1 MTITSVGTV
10 NASNITGTVAVT
22 NGGTNSNAT
31 PTAGAVAYGN
41 GSAYAFTSA
50 GTTGQVLTS
59 AGSGAP
65 TWTTPSS
72 GAMTLISTLTA
83 SSSNYLTWTGLSGYD
98 KYLLIYENIVASAT
112 NAILWCQIGTGATPT
127 YLTSGYNGI
136 SCHTSFNGAS
146 ASVTAVQDSARAG
159 FLLVSRGNVDY
170 SSSCFINGYAQFN
183 GFTSGVGQSINS
195 QSITTD
201 SINGLYDLNN
211 GGQFQQ
217 QTSNVTAIQVFF
229 GNGSATL
236 SGNITSGKISLYG
249 ISS

>member
-1 MTITSVGTV
+1 MTIIV
-10 NASNITGTVAVT
+10 NGSN
-22 NGGTNSNAT
+22 S
-31 PTAGAVAYGN
+31 PTAGAVGYGDGTN
-41 GSAYAFTSA
+41 LAFTSA
-50 GTTGQVLTS
+50 GTTGQFLSSNGSS
-59 AGSGAP
+59 APSWVGAP
-65 TWTTPSS
+65 AS
-72 GAMTLISTLTA
+72 AMSLISTLTA

-136 SCHTSFNGAS
+136 SCHTSYNGAS
-146 ASVTAVQDSARAG
+146 AAVTATQDSARAG
-159 FLLVSRGNVDY
+159 FLLVSRGNGNY

-229 GNGSATL
+229 GNGVATL
-236 SGNITSGKISLYG
+236 SGNITSGKISIYG

>member
-1 MTITSVGTV
+1 MTIIV
-10 NASNITGTVAVT
+10 NGSN
-22 NGGTNSNAT
+22 T
-31 PTAGAVAYGN
+31 PTAGAVGYGDGTN
-41 GSAYAFTSA
+41 LAFTNA
-50 GTTGQVLTS
+50 GTTGQFLSSNGSS
-59 AGSGAP
+59 APS
-65 TWTTPSS
+65 WTTPSGG
-72 GAMTLISTLTA
+72 GAMSLISTLTA

-112 NAILWCQIGTGATPT
+112 SAILWCQIGTGATPT

-146 ASVTAVQDSARAG
+146 AAVTATQDSARAG
-159 FLLVSRGNVDY
+159 FLLVSRGNGDY

-249 ISS
+249 ITS